1 MRGVDSSTGPLPFA
15 EARHLLFGCTAVVAL
30 PFVAVGVM
38 MMRDIN
44 WRTESTIGAIVQMM
58 AASFFAG
65 VGLFMLAVVW
75 WGLRKAALAGLT
87 VVEEPGRP
95 WLWHEDWAEGVL
107 RDRPGAAAPTLWFV
121 AVAWNLISVLLL
133 IVIVREIAAGENAIV
148 LLIVFPLI
156 GAGLLAAAIHQ
167 TVRRAKYGP
176 TVCRID
182 PIPVAPGQKFH
193 GTIETHVTDPPR
205 DGFTLRL
212 ACIRRRGAGGESN
225 ETVLWEE
232 RQLIPSALAA
242 PLPGGMHVPF
252 AFSVPADASPTE
264 ERNPADAII
273 WRLEVGAAMPRIDYR
288 ARFEVPVFS
297 TQLRTVS
304 TS

>member
-1 MRGVDSSTGPLPFA
+1 MRGVDSSSRPLPFA
-15 EARHLLFGCTAVVAL
+15 SARQLLFGCTAVVAL
-30 PFVAVGVM
+30 PFIAVGVLII
-38 MMRDIN
+38 RDID
-44 WRTESTIGAIVQMM
+44 WRAESTTGAIVQVV
-58 AASFFAG
+58 AGAFFAG
-65 VGLFMLAVVW
+65 TGLFMLALVW
-75 WGLRKAALAGLT
+75 WGLRKAAVVGLT
-87 VVEEPGRP
+87 VAEEPGRP

-107 RDRPGAAAPTLWFV
+107 RDRPGTAAPALWFV
-121 AVAWNLISVLLL
+121 AVSWNLISVLLL
-133 IVIVREIAAGENAIV
+133 IVIVREISAGESAIV
-148 LLIVFPLI
+148 LLTAFPLI
-156 GAGLLAAAIHQ
+156 GAGLLAAAIYQ
-167 TVRRAKYGP
+167 TVRRVKYGA

-193 GTIETHVTDPPR
+193 GTIETHVTEPPR

-212 ACIRRRGAGGESN
+212 ACVRRRTTEGESN

-232 RQLIPSALAA
+232 RQIVPSALAA

-252 AFSVPADASPTE
+252 AFAVPADAEPTE

-273 WRLEVGAAMPRIDYR
+273 WRLEVGAAMRRINYR

>member
-1 MRGVDSSTGPLPFA
+1 MRGVDSSTRPLPFA
-15 EARHLLFGCTAVVAL
+15 EARHLVFGCTAVVAL

-44 WRTESTIGAIVQMM
+44 WRTESTIGAIVQTM

-65 VGLFMLAVVW
+65 IGLFMLAVVW

-107 RDRPGAAAPTLWFV
+107 RDRPG
-121 AVAWNLISVLLL
+121 
-133 IVIVREIAAGENAIV
+133 
-148 LLIVFPLI
+148 
-156 GAGLLAAAIHQ
+156 LLAA
-167 TVRRAKYGP
+167 AKYGP

-212 ACIRRRGAGGESN
+212 ACIRRQGAGGESN

-232 RQLIPSALAA
+232 RQLVPSALAA
-242 PLPGGMHVPF
+242 PLPGGMHVPVAF
-252 AFSVPADASPTE
+252 AIPPDAAPTE

-273 WRLEVGAAMPRIDYR
+273 WRLEVGAEMPRIDYR